1 MIQRFHF
8 RFSILFKAA
17 SILLIVVALVV
28 AMETLT
34 DDSSALGR
42 VEPPSFIAFES
53 GPVRPLAL
61 TPSGSHLVVTNIPDN
76 RIEVFEV
83 NTGGGLL
90 HVGSIPVGLEPVAV
104 AARTDNEVW
113 VVNHLSDSVSV
124 VDLTKWQVVRTLLVG
139 DEPRDIVFAGS
150 RAFITTAHRGQHRTH
165 ASLAGVSGAGDPQF
179 MTPSIGRADVWVF
192 DANNLGDTLGGTP
205 LKVVEL
211 FGDTPRALAVT
222 PDGNTVYAA
231 IFNSGNQTASA
242 PMPLVCSGPDP
253 TQPCDGDGITSPNGL
268 ANGQI
273 PGGPL
278 APWTNKAGANAPLV
292 SMIVKYN
299 NATGIWEDE
308 AGRNWSNAIRFNLPD
323 LDVFA
328 IDANTLNKT
337 ASYAHVGTT
346 LFNMV
351 VNPVNGK
358 LYISNTDAKN
368 EVRFEGAGEFGG
380 STVQGNLAQAR
391 VTVIDPNASRVTPR
405 HLNKHID
412 YNVRPAPAGT
422 KNHSLATPLDMVVSS
437 DGSTLFVAAFGS
449 SKIGVLPT
457 SALEND
463 TFDPTEAS
471 ANYIP
476 VSGGGPAGL
485 VLAESMNRL
494 FVYTRFDN
502 GVSVVDATTG
512 QEVDHILMHNP
523 EPTEVV
529 EGRILLYDAFNT
541 SSNGEA
547 SCASCHIFGDMDH
560 LAWDLGDPDAD
571 VTNNPISILFEHDAE
586 RNAKAYNLNGT
597 NNVRDFHPMKGP
609 MLTQSMRGMSNSGA
623 MHWRGDRATG
633 FFGDSGSDE
642 RLSFKNF
649 IVAFKGLQGDTT
661 PETDTQRQAD
671 MEKFADFA
679 LALTYPPNPNRNLD
693 NSLTASQARGADLFD
708 GPRRLTG
715 APPIFDTPGQQEGAT
730 CQECHRLSPQD
741 GFFGTGGHSTFEGLT
756 QIVKVAHFRNLY
768 TRIGMFGMPN
778 TWLVADENV
787 PGNSY
792 QHMGDQV
799 RGYGFNHDGIYDT
812 IHRFT
817 LGDIF
822 NNTNY
827 DSTGF
832 QNDQERRDME
842 QYLIA
847 FDSDLA
853 PIVGQ
858 QITLDATNGAMVGE
872 RIDLLIA
879 RAEASFTSKILG
891 GTVKECDLVVHSYEQ
906 GLPWGML
913 YDPSTEQ
920 FVADKTGELPLTD
933 GELRAYVVQQD
944 IAATYM
950 CVPPGS
956 GQRIAL
962 DRDQDGILN
971 RDESSP
977 SRTPTATSTNIPPV
991 SPTVTPTP
999 TQDVGTQPSI
1009 FLPIIRDASQ

>member
-1 MIQRFHF
+1 MIQRF
-8 RFSILFKAA
+8 RSCFSLLFKAVLMF
-17 SILLIVVALVV
+17 LLLLGLIGALDTFD
-28 AMETLT
+28 TL
-34 DDSSALGR
+34 DNQPIALAK
-42 VEPPSFIAFES
+42 VESPSFIAFES

-76 RIEVFEV
+76 RVELFEL
-83 NTGGGLL
+83 TSGGGLL
-90 HVGSIPVGLEPVAV
+90 HVASIPVGLEPVAV

-113 VVNHLSDSVSV
+113 VVNHLSDSVSI
-124 VDLTKWQVVRTLLVG
+124 VDLGQARVVRTLLVG

-150 RAFITTAHRGQHRTH
+150 RAFITTAHRGQQRTE
-165 ASLAGVSGAGDPQF
+165 ASLAGVSGAGDAQF
-179 MTPSIGRADVWVF
+179 MTPSVGRADVWVF
-192 DANNLGDTLGGTP
+192 DANNLGETLGGTP
-205 LKVVEL
+205 LKIVQL

-222 PDGNTVYAA
+222 PDGSTVYAA

-242 PMPLVCSGPDP
+242 PMPLVCYGPDP
-253 TQPCDGDGITSPNGL
+253 THPCDGDGITSPNGL
-268 ANGQI
+268 PNGQI

-292 SMIVKYN
+292 SAIVKYN
-299 NATGIWEDE
+299 NSTGIWEDE
-308 AGRNWSNAIRFNLPD
+308 AGRNWSNAIRFTLPD

-328 IDANTLNKT
+328 IDANTLNET

-351 VNPVNGK
+351 VNPANGK
-358 LYISNTDAKN
+358 LYVSNTDAKN
-368 EVRFEGAGEFGG
+368 EVRFEGKGEFGG

-391 VTVIDPNASRVTPR
+391 VTVIDPNASNVTPR

-412 YNVRPAPAGT
+412 YNVRPAPTGT
-422 KNHSLATPLDMVVSS
+422 KNHSLATPLEMVISN
-437 DGSTLFVAAFGS
+437 DGATLFVAAFGS

-457 SALEND
+457 SALENN
-463 TFDPTEAS
+463 TFDPTQAS
-471 ANYIP
+471 ANYIS

-485 VLAESMNRL
+485 VLAESINRL

-502 GVSVVDATTG
+502 GISVVDPTSG
-512 QEVDHILMHNP
+512 QEIEHILMPNP
-523 EPTEVV
+523 EPTELV

-560 LAWDLGDPDAD
+560 LAWDLGDPDAE

-586 RNAKAYNLNGT
+586 RNAVAYNLNGT
-597 NNVRDFHPMKGP
+597 NRVRDFHPMKGP
-609 MLTQSMRGMSNSGA
+609 MLTQSLRGISNSGA

-633 FFGDSGSDE
+633 FFDDSGSDE

-649 IVAFKGLQGDTT
+649 IVAFGGLQGDTT
-661 PETDTQRQAD
+661 PNTDTQRQAD

-708 GPRRLTG
+708 GPRRMAG
-715 APPIFDTPGQQEGAT
+715 APPAFDTPGQQEGAT
-730 CQECHRLSPQD
+730 CQECHRLSAQD
-741 GFFGTGGHSTFEGLT
+741 GFFGTGGNSTFEGLT
-756 QIVKVAHFRNLY
+756 QIVKVAHLRNLY
-768 TRIGMFGMPN
+768 TRIGMFGMAN
-778 TWLVADENV
+778 TWLVADEEV
-787 PGNSY
+787 SGNSH
-792 QHMGDQV
+792 QHMGDQI

-822 NNTNY
+822 NSTGY
-827 DSTGF
+827 ASTGF

-858 QITLDATNGAMVGE
+858 QITLDATNGAIVGE
-872 RIDLLIA
+872 RIDLFIQ
-879 RAEASFTSKILG
+879 RAEATFTSNILG
-891 GTVKECDLVVHSYEQ
+891 GTVNECDLVVHSNEQ
-906 GLPWGML
+906 GLPWAML
-913 YDPSTEQ
+913 YNPSTKQ
-920 FVADKTGELPLTD
+920 FMPDKTGQPTLTD
-933 GELRAYVVQQD
+933 AELRTYIVQQD

-950 CVPPGS
+950 CAPPGS
-956 GQRIAL
+956 GTRIAL
-962 DRDQDGILN
+962 DRDEDGTLN
-971 RDESSP
+971 GDETPTMS
-977 SRTPTATSTNIPPV
+977 TPTATAMATA
-991 SPTVTPTP
+991 SPTASSTPAVVA
-999 TQDVGTQPSI
+999 QHWL
-1009 FLPIIRDASQ
+1009 FLPLILR